1 MPNSSRYALLQNALV
16 EARQDKGLTQLEVA
30 ARLSKPQS
38 YVSKYES
45 GERRLDV
52 IEFLEVCEALSVS
65 PHSILRKLQPHHE
78 QEKIDS

>member
-1 MPNSSRYALLQNALV
+1 MSRSPRYMLFQEALTV
-16 EARQDKGLTQLEVA
+16 ARQEKGLTQSEVA
-30 ARLSKPQS
+30 TRIGKPQS

-65 PHSILRKLQPHHE
+65 PYSILRRMQLRNE
-78 QEKIDS
+78 